1 MPTYI
6 FVKNFKKEKGFK
18 VNKWTYS
25 DWFKENININLKRG
39 TSVLNLKYKD
49 TSKDLII
56 PVLNQISKSY
66 QKFSGKERETGIKQG
81 INFLYIQRDKY
92 KSKSIESLR
101 NVLSFAIDNDL
112 QIIPDDTSDNNLLG
126 LNIESIR
133 VKASNE
139 IRSLDEKI
147 KVLRNYSPD
156 NEAITFFI
164 KNNPNLTNDPIIEK
178 LDEIDKELAS
188 KRSIF
193 TENDK
198 VIKNLKTERKAIQE
212 LIRAK
217 TFDYLNSLKDNAIA
231 TKKASERPKKVLVKY
246 RELLAESLKNSSLL
260 QNIESQLSLLELED
274 SKEEDPWE
282 LITIPTLEE
291 EQVSPKNLR
300 TLLIFSLFGFISG
313 TIYALYKEKSSG
325 IIFDV
330 NSLEKLI
337 KDPIIANFSIDNIS
351 NKDIKETVSIISH
364 NLNLDKS
371 SSPKK
376 LTFVICGKVE
386 KLLIDYILE
395 LFKSFLKDYK
405 FEVTEDLNKIDKN
418 SFYYFITS
426 LHAVKSYEIKN
437 LNYKFKLLRE
447 YNASWIILPK
457 IKPAESNIDNK

>member
-1 MPTYI
+1 MW
-6 FVKNFKKEKGFK
+6 K
-18 VNKWTYS
+18 
-25 DWFKENININLKRG
+25 
-39 TSVLNLKYKD
+39 
-49 TSKDLII
+49 
-56 PVLNQISKSY
+56 
-66 QKFSGKERETGIKQG
+66 
-81 INFLYIQRDKY
+81 
-92 KSKSIESLR
+92 
-101 NVLSFAIDNDL
+101 
-112 QIIPDDTSDNNLLG
+112 
-126 LNIESIR
+126 
-133 VKASNE
+133 
-139 IRSLDEKI
+139 
-147 KVLRNYSPD
+147 
-156 NEAITFFI
+156 
-164 KNNPNLTNDPIIEK
+164 
-178 LDEIDKELAS
+178 
-188 KRSIF
+188 
-193 TENDK
+193 
-198 VIKNLKTERKAIQE
+198 RKAIQE

-217 TFDYLNSLKDNAIA
+217 TFDYLNSLKDDAIA

-386 KLLIDYILE
+386 KFLIDYILE
-395 LFKSFLKDYK
+395 LFKSYLKDYK

-426 LHAVKSYEIKN
+426 LQAVKSYEIKN
-437 LNYKFKLLRE
+437 LNYKFKLLGE

>member
-1 MPTYI
+1 M
-6 FVKNFKKEKGFK
+6 F
-18 VNKWTYS
+18 
-25 DWFKENININLKRG
+25 
-39 TSVLNLKYKD
+39 
-49 TSKDLII
+49 
-56 PVLNQISKSY
+56 
-66 QKFSGKERETGIKQG
+66 
-81 INFLYIQRDKY
+81 
-92 KSKSIESLR
+92 
-101 NVLSFAIDNDL
+101 LSFAIDNDL

-156 NEAITFFI
+156 NEAITFF

-376 LTFVICGKVE
+376 LTLLFVE
-386 KLLIDYILE
+386 R
-395 LFKSFLKDYK
+395 LKN
-405 FEVTEDLNKIDKN
+405 F
-418 SFYYFITS
+418 
-426 LHAVKSYEIKN
+426 
-437 LNYKFKLLRE
+437 
-447 YNASWIILPK
+447 
-457 IKPAESNIDNK
+457 